1 MKLLNQ
7 SLLYVSIAMLFIIG
21 IWSVLFYFNLK
32 DEIRDSIDDG
42 LDNNRLLILQKT
54 RSDSTLFNQNQFGG
68 NNFKINPIHK
78 PKALEAKDIYKDTL
92 MYRLNE
98 DDLEPVRILHTVFEQ
113 QNNYY
118 KLTIISSLVE
128 EDDLIE
134 DSLWSVIWLF
144 LILVISIILINNI
157 VLRKIWYSFYNI
169 LEQIK
174 TFRLDKDSPA
184 INAKTNTKEFK
195 ELQNASNLLIKH
207 SKDAYTSQKQFTE
220 NASHELQT
228 PIAII
233 INKLELLL
241 ESEHLKEKDAK
252 TIAEVLNISD
262 RLKKI
267 NNSLLLLAKIENKQF
282 VEQTNIS
289 INELSK
295 TLLSDLKELAEFKKI
310 DIKVE
315 ETNDCY
321 ATMNS
326 SLAEILISNLLKN
339 AIFHNKE
346 NDKIRLHFS
355 ENKFTICNSG
365 STVALNAETIF
376 YRFEKN
382 ATNNKSTGL
391 GLAICMAICKSYG
404 ISLSYQFTEND
415 HCFTVDFKNSKP
427 HV

>member
-21 IWSVLFYFNLK
+21 IWSVLFYVNLK

-54 RSDSTLFNQNQFGG
+54 KSDSTLFNQNEFGG
-68 NNFKINPIHK
+68 NNFKINPIRK
-78 PKALEAKDIYKDTL
+78 PKALEAKDNYKDTL

-98 DDLEPVRILHTVFEQ
+98 NDLESVRILHTVFENK
-113 QNNYY
+113 NNYH

-128 EDDLIE
+128 EDDLLE

-144 LILVISIILINNI
+144 VILVTSIIIINNI

-169 LEQIK
+169 LEQLK
-174 TFRLDKDSPA
+174 AFRLDKDSPA
-184 INAKTNTKEFK
+184 IDTQTNTKEFK
-195 ELQNASNLLIKH
+195 ELQNASNVLIRQ
-207 SKDAYTSQKQFTE
+207 SKNAYSSQKQFTE

-241 ESEHLKEKDAK
+241 ESEYLKEKDAK
-252 TIAEVLNISD
+252 TIAEVLNISG
-262 RLKKI
+262 RLKKL

-282 VEQTNIS
+282 LEQKNIS
-289 INELSK
+289 INQVSK

-310 DIKVE
+310 DIKIE
-315 ETNDCY
+315 EINDCNV
-321 ATMNS
+321 TINS
-326 SLAEILISNLLKN
+326 SLAEILISNLIKN
-339 AIFHNKE
+339 AIFHNTE
-346 NDKIRLHFS
+346 NGKIHLNFS

-365 STVALNAETIF
+365 NIAALNPEIIF
-376 YRFEKN
+376 QRFTKN
-382 ATNNKSTGL
+382 TTNNKSTGL
-391 GLAICMAICKSYG
+391 GLAICMAICESYG
-404 ISLSYQFTEND
+404 ISLTYQFKENK
-415 HCFTVDFKNSKP
+415 HCFSVDFKNSQAL
-427 HV
+427 V